1 MKKRKTDSV
10 SGDFLSDTDAMHQI
24 ASESLEYSLDQ
35 VSDKFFEITGRSL
48 SRTQIS
54 LMWNTVLGI
63 KNAAKYA
70 NENEL
75 VTESIEDI
83 EEKFD
88 SFNNKEEV
96 MTEAIESVESNVEPV
111 AVEKSGNLSN
121 TLREIFSKNMN
132 LPIAQVKQQCQ
143 DIVGKV
149 PSNPLIFQIKAKM
162 KQGKQIKN
170 KVKKVTVAKSK
181 TESKPSSNIK
191 ELTQTLKRVKV
202 LIAEFNGKENLIEF
216 LTAL

>member
-1 MKKRKTDSV
+1 MKKRKTDSI

-70 NENEL
+70 NEL
-75 VTESIEDI
+75 ATESIEDI

-143 DIVGKV
+143 DIIGKV

-170 KVKKVTVAKSK
+170 KVKKVAVAKNK
-181 TESKPSSNIK
+181 IESKPSSSNIK
-191 ELTQTLKRVKV
+191 ELTQTLKRVKS